1 MSDDLNIIETNTE
14 DNIISGSNTNNN
26 TNSTVG
32 AKAFIALII
41 ALVVLAALLSFS
53 FYQGYKLKGEV
64 IALTSEVN
72 TLKSKN
78 IDSVISSVNE
88 IKESQESLKSSAISN
103 YMNHYIGESRLVTDD
118 FVVFRAFCN
127 YTVEDCTLVSE
138 IDLSTQPAFG
148 LKYSGQGRF
157 SINDRELKNSLNEAV
172 KKIED
177 AQKKVVDASNQ
188 IITKNTIYF
197 SIQNYELATY
207 ENGVLKLKGE

>member
-1 MSDDLNIIETNTE
+1 MSDDLSILETSTE
-14 DNIISGSNTNNN
+14 DNIISGSNTKNN
-26 TNSTVG
+26 TNFTVG
-32 AKAFIALII
+32 VKVFIALII

-53 FYQGYKLKGEV
+53 FYQGYRLKGKV

-88 IKESQESLKSSAISN
+88 IKESQESLKNSAISN
-103 YMNHYIGESRLVTDD
+103 YMNHYIGDSRLVTDD

-127 YTVEDCTLVSE
+127 YTIKDGTLVSE
-138 IDLSTQPAFG
+138 IDLTTQPAFG

-157 SINDRELKNSLNEAV
+157 SINDRELKNSLNETV
-172 KKIED
+172 KEIEA
-177 AQKKVVDASNQ
+177 AQKKIIDVSNQ

-197 SIQNYELATY
+197 SIQN
-207 ENGVLKLKGE
+207 